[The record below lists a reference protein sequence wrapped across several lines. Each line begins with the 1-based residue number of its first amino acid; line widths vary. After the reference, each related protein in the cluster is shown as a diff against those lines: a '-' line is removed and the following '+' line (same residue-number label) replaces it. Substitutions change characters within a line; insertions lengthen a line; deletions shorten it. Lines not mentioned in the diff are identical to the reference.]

1 MIRVVCEMEN
11 LKNEFF
17 DDLIEKNESYIVS
30 KWILHRIPYIF
41 EENLLAYIN
50 WKEKLSEKIGVDSRA
65 ICITGSSCIGFSI
78 NPNKGYKCFNEKSDI
93 DIAIVSNHYFD
104 LSWHYLRNMGTERY
118 RLNEEQKESVKDH
131 VNRLI
136 YWGTIATDK
145 ILPILPFGNG
155 WVIALNE
162 MANEEITR
170 GRDIKVRIYK
180 DYESFR
186 AYNIQNIKNLKSEY
200 LKNKIKQEEIL

>member
-1 MIRVVCEMEN
+1 MNEIEE
-11 LKNEFF
+11 LKKEFF
-17 DDLIEKNESYIVS
+17 EDLLEKSESYIVS
-30 KWILHRIPYIF
+30 KWILHRTPYIF
-41 EENLLAYIN
+41 KENFLEYII

-78 NPNKGYKCFNEKSDI
+78 NPNKGYKDFNEKSDI

-104 LSWHYLRNMGTERY
+104 LSWHYLRNMGTDMY
-118 RLNEEQKESVKDH
+118 SLNSVQKESIRDH

-145 ILPILPFGNG
+145 ILSILPFGNK
-155 WVIALNE
+155 WVIALND
-162 MANEEITR
+162 MANEEVTK

-180 DYESFR
+180 DYESLR
-186 AYNIQNIKNLKSEY
+186 VYNIQNIKNLKNEY
-200 LKNKIKQEEIL
+200 LKKQLKQEVIL